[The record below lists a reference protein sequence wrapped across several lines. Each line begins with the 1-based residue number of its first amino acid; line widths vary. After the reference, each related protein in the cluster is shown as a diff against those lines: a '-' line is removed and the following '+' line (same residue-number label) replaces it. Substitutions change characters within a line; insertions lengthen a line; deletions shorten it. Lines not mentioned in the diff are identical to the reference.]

1 MKIDF
6 EISSPT
12 ANLSQSR
19 FSFSPAILIM
29 KTVLVFLAPLAL
41 ETPKLFFLKAHLR
54 WAFKKNSF
62 YGDRFCSF
70 SIYDPKR
77 TKSVAII

>member
-6 EISSPT
+6 EISSPL

-41 ETPKLFFLKAHLR
+41 ETPKLFF
-54 WAFKKNSF
+54 FES
-62 YGDRFCSF
+62 
-70 SIYDPKR
+70 PP
-77 TKSVAII
+77 